1 MFNQLLDRLAGSA
14 RSLRQPAGSDIST
27 PAGRRSAVWHALLMD
42 HGLLRTVWSNLHE
55 VAPGVWRSNQP
66 SPRRLRRFHEMGIR
80 GVINLRGAPRS
91 SYYLFEEEACRDLG
105 LVLVNCP
112 FSARRLP
119 PAADLLR
126 LLDLFRTVPRP
137 FVMHCKSGAD
147 RSGLAAALYLMAEA
161 DVPVAEARKQLGLR
175 YLHLRGGPKG
185 VLSCMLDAYARDT
198 AETPMPI
205 RQWLETRYDP
215 VALQAEFDAARGRR
229 G

>member
-1 MFNQLLDRLAGSA
+1 MLNQLLDRLTGSA

-27 PAGRRSAVWHALLMD
+27 PAGRRSAFWHALLMD

-66 SPRRLRRFHEMGIR
+66 SPRRLRQFRDMGLR
-80 GVINLRGAPRS
+80 SVINLRGAPRS
-91 SYYLFEEEACRDLG
+91 SYYLFEEEACRELG
-105 LVLVNCP
+105 LALVNCP

-126 LLDLFRTVPRP
+126 LLDLFRSVERP